1 MSRRTKRVE
10 KLIQETVSQILA
22 ESISDPRLEFATI
35 TDVAV
40 SPDLK
45 HANVFYSTIVEK
57 SELPD
62 VQAAFVSA
70 TPFIQRLLTEMVHLQ
85 YAPKVHFKYD
95 DTLSNAQKIEKLID
109 ETLQGGDD

>member
-10 KLIQETVSQILA
+10 KLIQETVSQILVD
-22 ESISDPRLEFATI
+22 SVSDPRLEFATI
-35 TDVAV
+35 TDVVV

-45 HANVFYSTIVEK
+45 HANVFYSTIVDE

-70 TPFIQRLLTEMVHLQ
+70 TAFIQRRLTELVHLQ
-85 YAPKVHFKYD
+85 YAPKILFKYD
-95 DTLSNAQKIEKLID
+95 DTLSNAQRIERLIE
-109 ETLQGGDD
+109 ETRKSDDD